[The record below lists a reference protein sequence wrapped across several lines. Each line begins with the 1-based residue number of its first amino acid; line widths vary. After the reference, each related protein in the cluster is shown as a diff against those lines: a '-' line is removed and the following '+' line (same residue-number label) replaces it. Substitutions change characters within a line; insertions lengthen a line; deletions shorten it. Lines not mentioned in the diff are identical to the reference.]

1 MNKAKIVMFFYSL
14 AALFSMIFIGF
25 SASLVFMADPNEYVT
40 EGIIGII
47 VGILLTI
54 AVFGFGMV
62 QKSKYRKAG
71 LL

>member
-14 AALFSMIFIGF
+14 AALLSMISIGF
-25 SASLVFMADPNEYVT
+25 SASLVFMADPNPYVT

-47 VGILLTI
+47 VGIILTI
-54 AVFGFGMV
+54 SIFGFGMV
-62 QKSKYRKAG
+62 KKGKYRKAG